1 MLVHDHSDT
10 EASPMRRDQRLS
22 RMLHVLIHMDR
33 HVARMTSE
41 TIAQMLGTNPVV
53 VRRTMA
59 GLRDRGYVRSEKG
72 HGGGWQLG
80 CGLATMSLLD
90 VYEAVGAPPLFA
102 IGPTVDQPDC
112 LVEQAVDAAL
122 DAMREAE
129 ALLRSRLAAVTVADL
144 AAEFDKRSTRLPSE
158 QAPAELLLG
167 PRTS

>member
-72 HGGGWQLG
+72 HGGGWH
-80 CGLATMSLLD
+80 
-90 VYEAVGAPPLFA
+90 EAVGAPPLFA

-122 DAMREAE
+122 DDAMREAE